1 MKGLFGG
8 IFNGKNVLVTGH
20 TGFKGSWLCI
30 WLKELGANVIG
41 YALEPYTDD
50 DNFVTSGLKS
60 KVSSQIGDI
69 RDYGY
74 LKKVFDDCRP
84 ELVFHLA
91 AQPLVRLSYKQPKLT
106 YDTNV
111 GGTVNLL
118 ECCRLSGSV
127 RVVINV
133 TSDKCYENKEWT
145 WGYRENDTLGGHD
158 PYSSSKGCSEIIT
171 AAYRSSFCSGT
182 GDGAQMISTAR
193 AGNVIGGGDWRE
205 DRIIPDCIRALK
217 KNEAI
222 GIRSPESVRPWQHV
236 LDPLSGYLQLA
247 SKMYLDGSRYVG
259 AWNFGPEHNSI
270 TTVRQLVEKLLKY
283 WGSGEYRDLSQGH
296 RQEVHE
302 TGILLLNIS
311 KAAHLLKWRPVLS
324 LDEALKFTADWYK
337 EPGAGYDFCVNQIND
352 YVDKML
358 KKQGVGAQ

>member
-8 IFNGKNVLVTGH
+8 VFSGKNVLVTGH

-30 WLKELGANVIG
+30 WLKELGVNITG

-50 DNFVTSGLKS
+50 DNFVTTDLKN
-60 KVSSQIGDI
+60 KVTSQIGDI
-69 RDYGY
+69 RDYDC
-74 LKKVFDDCRP
+74 LKRVFDDCRP

-106 YDTNV
+106 YDTNI

-118 ECCRLSGSV
+118 ECCRLSESV
-127 RVVINV
+127 RAVINV

-171 AAYRSSFCSGT
+171 AAYRNSFCTGT
-182 GDGAQMISTAR
+182 GDRTQMISTAR

-205 DRIIPDCIRALK
+205 DRLIPDCIRALK
-217 KNEAI
+217 KNESV

-236 LDPLSGYLQLA
+236 LDPLSGYLLLA
-247 SKMYLDGSRYVG
+247 SKMYLEGNRYAG
-259 AWNFGPEHNSI
+259 AWNFGPDHSSI

-283 WGSGEYRDLSQGH
+283 WGSGKYTDLSEDS
-296 RQEVHE
+296 RQELHE

-311 KAAHLLKWRPVLS
+311 KAAHLLNWRPVLS
-324 LDEALKFTADWYK
+324 LDEALEYTANWYK
-337 EPGAGYDFCVNQIND
+337 EPRAGYDFCVSQIND
-352 YVDKML
+352 FIGKML
-358 KKQGVGAQ
+358 KKQKAGT